1 MFYMYVLKSEPNGSL
16 YIGFALD
23 LRERFIKHNQ
33 GLVRTTKNLRPWELI
48 YYEAY
53 RSKKDALIR
62 EKQLKRFAKSFA
74 MLKRRIHNSLMLQG

>member
-1 MFYMYVLKSEPNGSL
+1 MFYMYILQSKITKEF

-23 LRERFIKHNQ
+23 LTQRLLKHNI
-33 GLVRTTKNLRPWELI
+33 GLVQSTKHAKPWEVI

-62 EKQLKRFAKSFA
+62 EKQLKRFAKGFP
-74 MLKRRIHNSLMLQG
+74 MLKRRLQNSLML